1 MAWPGGSRDE
11 PAVASGVRLGSHGH
25 LEVAPGAAAA
35 ADARLESVCAELGI
49 LLARHVEPVSVRVLP
64 FGDEQLAMVQLLDA
78 SLDAP
83 QLHAATARGAS
94 PSEAVAGAAVRAMT
108 GGHNVLEAA
117 LPGAVAEGKVRSA
130 VVFSEGDAPVR
141 WGQAGDEAR
150 LAALYAVVP
159 QLGSFTAT
167 TGGETYRV
175 LRLPGIG
182 IALVSEGASAAAWVE
197 GWFSALVH
205 ATQFAL
211 RSTQRSTSV
220 VSTSRATDERPVRDE
235 APESSASESSASES
249 SASESSA
256 SEASASMLERAEAER
271 RRLLEAAQREADEI
285 RSAAERDAKRW
296 RKAQRKEVRRKG
308 GTDAE
313 VPRHPMGPERS
324 PRLDDTAV
332 EGERLLREA
341 ERVRDRLLADARREV
356 DALRRETERA
366 CETLLNETRRECE
379 ELRREAERT
388 RTTMIA
394 DANRHAAD
402 QRRDAEQ
409 ARRDA
414 EALRAAPQ
422 PAGHADARGEPF
434 ERRHRAD
441 DVVRE
446 ARRAADDLLHDA
458 RRTAEEIVRD
468 ATRTR
473 ERLADAHA
481 SLSRAS
487 REGEARHEPSHA
499 WVREEPRGVAATPP
513 VVTDASEH
521 SPPTP
526 GQVAPSA
533 EEARLAAMALLAA
546 AAESIA
552 AMSVILGRT
561 AGAQGAPA
569 QTADKTDPFEDVPG
583 LFFGA

>member
-235 APESSASESSASES
+235 APESSASEASASE
-249 SASESSA
+249 ASA
-256 SEASASMLERAEAER
+256 SEASASMFER

>member
-1 MAWPGGSRDE
+1 MAWPDGAHDA
-11 PAVASGVRLGSHGH
+11 PVTASNVRLGPHGH
-25 LEVAPGAAAA
+25 LEVAPRAA
-35 ADARLESVCAELGI
+35 ADANARLESVCAELGI

-78 SLDAP
+78 EADGAR
-83 QLHAATARGAS
+83 LHAATARGAT

-117 LPGAVAEGKVRSA
+117 LPGAVAEGRVRSA

-141 WGQAGDEAR
+141 WGEAGDEAR
-150 LAALYAVVP
+150 LSALYAVVP

-167 TGGETYRV
+167 TGEDTYRV

-182 IALVSEGASAAAWVE
+182 VALVSEGASAAAWVE

-220 VSTSRATDERPVRDE
+220 VSTQQATEDRGAPGD
-235 APESSASESSASES
+235 APEAT
-249 SASESSA
+249 
-256 SEASASMLERAEAER
+256 ASMLERLEAESR
-271 RRLLEAAQREADEI
+271 RILRSAEDRADEI
-285 RSAAERDAKRW
+285 RTAAERDAKRW
-296 RKAQRKEVRRKG
+296 RKAARKRARREHDVAPERHGDDRGDRTRVARDDTTKQDERRPQ
-308 GTDAE
+308 DAE
-313 VPRHPMGPERS
+313 R
-324 PRLDDTAV
+324 A
-332 EGERLLREA
+332 
-341 ERVRDRLLADARREV
+341 RDRLLADARREV
-356 DALRRETERA
+356 DTLRRETERS
-366 CETLLNETRRECE
+366 CEALLADTRRECE

-388 RTTMIA
+388 RTAMLA
-394 DANRHAAD
+394 DANRHAAEL
-402 QRRDAEQ
+402 RLDAEQ

-414 EALRAAPQ
+414 ELLRATIPTAPM
-422 PAGHADARGEPF
+422 ADVPEHY
-434 ERRHRAD
+434 ERRIRAD

-473 ERLADAHA
+473 ERLADEHA
-481 SLSRAS
+481 DVLRAA
-487 REGEARHEPSHA
+487 REDVARHEVSHA
-499 WVREEPRGVAATPP
+499 WVREEPPATTPVAPVAATDPSVP
-513 VVTDASEH
+513 
-521 SPPTP
+521 SPPS
-526 GQVAPSA
+526 QVAPSPPATPSA
-533 EEARLAAMALLAA
+533 EDARLAAMALLSA
-546 AAESIA
+546 AAESMA

-561 AGAQGAPA
+561 A
-569 QTADKTDPFEDVPG
+569 TATGTSTDTATTDTTDPFTDVPG